1 MPVRRRNTR
10 RWLRGGRLDYNRD
23 SNRGNQRPMSDPTI
37 QRFVIQWRDLDAN
50 GHMRNTAYLEYATQ
64 ARFAFFATHGFPLSE
79 FRQLSLGPITLRDE
93 ITYVRE
99 VHMLETIE
107 SRLHAANWS
116 DDGSRFRLVNDI
128 VNRDGDRVARV
139 VADLAWMNM
148 ATRAITAPPAEL
160 FQLVRDLGDPSLRRR
175 GRSGPQ
181 QTGTGDAD

>member
-1 MPVRRRNTR
+1 
-10 RWLRGGRLDYNRD
+10 
-23 SNRGNQRPMSDPTI
+23 MSDPTI

-50 GHMRNTAYLEYATQ
+50 GHMRNTAYLDYATQ

-107 SRLHAANWS
+107 SRLHATNWS

-128 VNRDGDRVARV
+128 VNRDGNESEGDFSSPSVKYRGLNLV
-139 VADLAWMNM
+139 VGF
-148 ATRAITAPPAEL
+148 L
-160 FQLVRDLGDPSLRRR
+160 FTLG
-175 GRSGPQ
+175 GE
-181 QTGTGDAD
+181 

>member
-1 MPVRRRNTR
+1 
-10 RWLRGGRLDYNRD
+10 
-23 SNRGNQRPMSDPTI
+23 MSDPTI

-64 ARFAFFATHGFPLSE
+64 ARFAFFATHGFPLSA

-116 DDGSRFRLVNDI
+116 DDG
-128 VNRDGDRVARV
+128 VA
-139 VADLAWMNM
+139 L
-148 ATRAITAPPAEL
+148 PAG
-160 FQLVRDLGDPSLRRR
+160 QRHRQSRRR
-175 GRSGPQ
+175 PGRPGRRRSRMDEHGDTRDHRPHLQNSFSWSGISVIRRCAGAGEAARSQ
-181 QTGTGDAD
+181 R